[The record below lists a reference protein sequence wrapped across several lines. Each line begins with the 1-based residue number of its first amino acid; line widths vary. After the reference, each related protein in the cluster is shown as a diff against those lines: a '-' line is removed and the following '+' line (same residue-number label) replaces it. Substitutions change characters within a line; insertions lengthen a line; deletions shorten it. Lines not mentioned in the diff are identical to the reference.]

1 MGQLQQLNIT
11 FDPIEDRLMMRI
23 SSLEEENLLEYRAWL
38 TRRIVR
44 LLWQAFDK
52 LLEQEPEF
60 TLEVPASE
68 RKTVLQF
75 QEHAVLSQADFSQP
89 YSPGRAKPAFD
100 GVPVL
105 VSKLHIRK
113 TPPSGYQLSLVN
125 AEDLGIHLGINSWLI
140 HSVRKLLSDVTL
152 AAGWDLGL
160 QVSSQAAATAPPGNK
175 SIN

>member
-23 SSLEEENLLEYRAWL
+23 SSLEGEDLHEYRAWL

-52 LLEQEPEF
+52 LLEQEPAF

-68 RKTVLQF
+68 RKKVLQF
-75 QEHAVLSQADFSQP
+75 QEQAVLSQADFSKP
-89 YSPGRAKPAFD
+89 YSSDQAKPAFE
-100 GVPVL
+100 GIPVL

-113 TPPSGYQLSLVN
+113 TSPSGYQLSLVN
-125 AEDLGIHLGINSWLI
+125 DGDQGIHLGINSWLI
-140 HSVRKLLSDVTL
+140 HSVRKLLSDVAL
-152 AAGWDLGL
+152 GADWDLDL
-160 QVSSQAAATAPPGNK
+160 QVTSSGPSPDTQDNRT
-175 SIN
+175 IN